1 MKKNKFLLSVLPV
14 LILLFAL
21 TLTSLAAD
29 PYSAEENTVY
39 VSTYAELK
47 AELEDL
53 NATADSN
60 KLVVLKNNISV
71 TNQNIDYNIYISYPG
86 KLFLDLN
93 GYSLNVDSNR
103 TDALFNIRRAK
114 SQSDYPK
121 TTFTILNSKT
131 KVQSTVTLHSNYYAY
146 NGEYISAAILK
157 CNNSQANINIFGYAQ
172 INSSGNFTTPNLAF
186 KMNVNKNNTYT
197 GRAFNII
204 NVTDANDFYIN
215 GALFEFGPVKGTPV
229 FIFKINR
236 GSLTTITGQSQ
247 FYRSSKDECNSN
259 AVEIVHHSSY
269 SKQNILRLGN
279 LNIENKNHAGTP
291 LYIDGATTGPCG
303 SNGYWSDIVPAAANP
318 SLNVN
323 ILHGLTV
330 TNFRTVPAK
339 SFASTDKRTR
349 IISNCCSVSGSFTE
363 HYIFGSVKKCNTC
376 HGIKEIK
383 AHNYTS
389 LIDSGKMA
397 TCTEGGISPKY
408 KCSDSGCKFYT
419 GGTALNPLG
428 HSMTK
433 GGTLCNRCKKL
444 FNPAKLKVGANV
456 YDPIVMNTFTP
467 EKDGIYT
474 FFTTPL
480 QGYKFYRYDISPIVD
495 GKYCPEQSFDLG
507 TKVDPLDIELK
518 GGVSYVVYSIC
529 YGGPIS
535 SYVLTITEKD
545 VSHNPEKPD
554 NPGGDSQGNPSANC
568 SCGCHKKGIVKF
580 FFKIGLFFQKIF
592 KKNRVCKCGVWH
604 Y

>member
-53 NATADSN
+53 DATADSN

-71 TNQNIDYNIYISYPG
+71 TNQDIDYNIYISYPG

-93 GYSLNVDSNR
+93 GYSLNVDSNL
-103 TDALFNIRRAK
+103 TDALFNIRKAK
-114 SQSDYPK
+114 SQSGYPK
-121 TTFTILNSKT
+121 TTFTILNSKP

-146 NGEYISAAILK
+146 NGEYISATILK
-157 CNNSQANINIFGYAQ
+157 CNNQNANINIFGYAQ

-197 GRAFNII
+197 GRDFYII
-204 NVTDANDFYIN
+204 KVTDANDIYIN

-247 FYRSSKDECNSN
+247 FYRNSKNECNSN
-259 AVEIVHHSSY
+259 AVTISHHGSY
-269 SKQNILRLGN
+269 SAQNILRLGN
-279 LNIENKNHAGTP
+279 LNIENKNNVGTP
-291 LYIDGATTGPCG
+291 LYISSVTTGPCG
-303 SNGYWSDIVPAAANP
+303 SNGYWSDIVPAASNP

-330 TNFRTVPAK
+330 TNFKTVPAK

-363 HYIFGSVKKCNTC
+363 HYIFGSIKKCNTC

-419 GGTALNPLG
+419 GGTALAPLG

-444 FNPAKLKVGANV
+444 FNPAKLKVGTNV

-474 FFTTPL
+474 FFTKPL

-507 TKVDPLDIELK
+507 TKVDPLDVELK

>member
-1 MKKNKFLLSVLPV
+1 MKKNKILLSVLPV
-14 LILLFAL
+14 LVLLFAL
-21 TLTSLAAD
+21 SLTSFAAD
-29 PYSAEENTVY
+29 SYSVEENTVY

-71 TNQNIDYNIYISYPG
+71 TNQDIDYNISISYPG

-103 TDALFNIRRAK
+103 TDALFNIRKAK

-172 INSSGNFTTPNLAF
+172 INSSGNFTSPNLAF

-197 GRAFNII
+197 SRAFYII
-204 NVTDANDFYIN
+204 NVTDANDIYIN

-259 AVEIVHHSSY
+259 AVEIVHHSNY

-291 LYIDGATTGPCG
+291 LYISGATTGPCG

-318 SLNVN
+318 SLNAN

-330 TNFRTVPAK
+330 TNFKTVPAK

-383 AHNYTS
+383 AHNYNS
-389 LIDSGKMA
+389 LIDSGKVA

-419 GGTALNPLG
+419 GGTALAPLG

-433 GGTLCNRCKKL
+433 GGTLCSHCKKL
-444 FNPAKLKVGANV
+444 FNPAKLKVGVNV

-480 QGYKFYRYDISPIVD
+480 QGYKFYRYDISPIVN

-507 TKVDPLDIELK
+507 TKVDPLDVELK

-529 YGGPIS
+529 YGSPIS
-535 SYVLTITEKD
+535 SYVLTITEKSVAPEPSD
-545 VSHNPEKPD
+545 PGSNPPPSD
-554 NPGGDSQGNPSANC
+554 PSANC
-568 SCGCHKKGIVKF
+568 KCNCHKSGIVKF
-580 FFKIGLFFQKIF
+580 FFRIILFFQKLF
-592 KKNRVCKCGVWH
+592 KQNKVCKCGVNH